1 MSRAPDDLST
11 GPARTVSPPPRERE
25 SRTGQVG
32 QIFID
37 GGEFLIIHSS
47 ERTPWH
53 LPTHLVAVGIDACAH
68 GVDEVRKFPLLDK
81 IEVGA
86 ERPELPGHAAGQ
98 IVAMAFAAILIGQ
111 DVLSERKG
119 RALRRRCDAAV
130 TTGLPLGNMPAPSIS
145 RPSRLN

>member
-1 MSRAPDDLST
+1 MS
-11 GPARTVSPPPRERE
+11 
-25 SRTGQVG
+25 

-53 LPTHLVAVGIDACAH
+53 LLAHLVAVGIGACAH
-68 GVDEVRKFPLLDK
+68 GVDEVRKLPLLDK
-81 IEVGA
+81 IEVGSQ
-86 ERPELPGHAAGQ
+86 RPELPGHAAGQ

-111 DVLSERKG
+111 DVLSERIG
-119 RALRRRCDAAV
+119 PFGGAV
-130 TTGLPLGNMPAPSIS
+130 MLPMTTGLPLGNMPAPSIS